1 MNRTKAYLLQYQRQ
15 VERIRQLENRIAA
28 VNASIES
35 APINYDGMPH
45 GTGLN
50 LKTEQLAVKLAD
62 MKERAER
69 EVAVAWEIR
78 EDIEHV
84 IGCVEDPALSRL
96 LYDRYILRKSWAEIA
111 EVLAYDDTYTRGRL
125 HARALEDA
133 EKYLPAGY

>member
-1 MNRTKAYLLQYQRQ
+1 MNRTKLFLLQYQRQ

-35 APINYDGMPH
+35 APRNYDGMPH

-69 EVAVAWEIR
+69 EVAAAWEIR
-78 EDIEHV
+78 EDIERV
-84 IGCVEDPALSRL
+84 IGSVEDPALSRL
-96 LYDRYILRKSWAEIA
+96 LYDRYILRRSWLEISEA
-111 EVLAYDDTYTRGRL
+111 LAYDETYTRGRL
-125 HARALEDA
+125 HSRALEAA
-133 EKYLPAGY
+133 EKFLPKQ